1 MVQETNKKTLEI
13 LLAEDHSIV
22 RMGTNMLINELY
34 ASVRVTEVTTF
45 TTALRLLRD
54 QPFDLLIL
62 DINIP
67 GGDNLQMIGQIR
79 QLREDLPILIFSS
92 YEEGIYAIRYLREGA
107 NGYIQKESSPE
118 EIKIAIQKVLNR
130 ETYAST
136 AVQQQLFDYLGRS
149 KKEFN
154 PGGLN
159 KLSNRELEIM
169 QLLVKG
175 HSSSQIKDS
184 LGIQLSTIS
193 TFKARIFEKMEV
205 NNVVELI
212 EKLKL
217 MDQGRGNNPADG
229 RYP

>member
-34 ASVRVTEVTTF
+34 ASVRVTEATTF

-79 QLREDLPILIFSS
+79 QMREDLPILIFSS